1 MEPKPSEE
9 TVDRLRKDLELAQ
22 STEALAK
29 VTRRIIDVNSTSKRS
44 EKLPEYTSL
53 KGLNDVPYFSRSSK
67 SGDKEVLIVGRT
79 VDPWR
84 EESVTLVF
92 EEGEKESLDGLSY
105 FMGGKRINIVKDEQ
119 GRDDSLEVEPSEPV
133 TGEAALPKAKEIIA
147 GMII

>member
-1 MEPKPSEE
+1 MEPKPNEE

-79 VDPWR
+79 VEPHRD
-84 EESVTLVF
+84 ESITLVS
-92 EEGEKESLDGLSY
+92 GSGMRGLDGLSY
-105 FMGGKRINIVKDEQ
+105 FIEGKRINIVKDKE
-119 GRDDSLEVEPSEPV
+119 GEDDYWNNEPSEPV
-133 TGEAALPKAKEIIA
+133 LGEAALPKAKEIIA